1 MIKSVRLVCWRSH
14 KDTLLEFRPG
24 TNLLVGIMGAGK
36 SSVME
41 AISFSLFGTFPALER
56 RKLKLENIVR
66 LNEPQAKVVLEF
78 VWDDVPY
85 RIERIID
92 RSKKGV
98 TTHAE
103 MYKAGSMVE
112 HGPTGVTAYITN
124 LLGIDYDL
132 FTRAIYSEQNNLDY
146 FLNLGPMR
154 RKEEMDVLLGLDRFE
169 AARAN
174 IVTVINRV
182 RSKRQILEEGFSKD
196 LLMAAEAKEKKL
208 SEEHAALAESERK
221 AAESHS
227 SSSRE
232 AQAVSSR
239 FVEMRKSKE
248 AYTRLSLDEVRI
260 CAQLE
265 SLKKEIEGKSVDEP
279 ALAALEEKLRS
290 LNGARAELDATR
302 KALESRLS
310 SLSKESGSA
319 EAGLKAAVDAKNRLD
334 AASAELSSALGG
346 LDQQALAN
354 RQKEA
359 EGALLAAESERKSL
373 EREAAELAESALRLR
388 PGLSECPLCSSKLT
402 DDGITH
408 VKAEKDRMVAE
419 KKARVSALVALIS
432 KSRKENDELMAR
444 LRRAAL
450 LGDKCAGLKKDAA
463 GAETLKAKK
472 AEIGGKLAL
481 AMDERKHLSVNADS
495 LAKDAEGL
503 RAQITEKKSLLSKRA
518 DAESAAKKLGE
529 VRFALA
535 GLKFDERTYE
545 EFRAHAEK
553 ARIDAERALSAKK
566 SLETQVRMTA
576 DMLALVRGEHNALKK
591 TAEDVRGLFALEEQL
606 AIFKN
611 ALLETQTSLRLNLA
625 DAINAAMN
633 EVWPVFYPYRNY
645 RALRLG
651 VSEKDYAFEVD
662 DGGGEWKGLETVASG
677 GERACAAL
685 ALRVALA
692 MVLTPRLGW
701 LILDEPTHNLDTE
714 AVEMLSSALEFKVPE
729 VVNQTFVITH
739 DEAFMGSEFA
749 SSYRL
754 SRDKEHN
761 GETKAEAT

>member
-1 MIKSVRLVCWRSH
+1 MIKSVRLLNWRSH
-14 KDTLLEFRPG
+14 KDTLLEFRAG

-66 LNEPQAKVVLEF
+66 LNEPQAKVILEF
-78 VWDDVPY
+78 VWGGVPY
-85 RIERIID
+85 RAERIIE

-103 MYKAGSMVE
+103 MYKEGSMVE
-112 HGPTGVTAYITN
+112 HGPTGVTAYIQN

-169 AARAN
+169 TARAN
-174 IVTVINRV
+174 IVTVINRI
-182 RSKRQILEEGFSKD
+182 RSKRQILEENFSTD
-196 LLMAAEAKEKKL
+196 LLSETEAKEKKL
-208 SEEHAALAESERK
+208 SEEHAALVESERK
-221 AAESHS
+221 AAESYSTS
-227 SSSRE
+227 SKE
-232 AQAVSSR
+232 AQAASSR

-248 AYTRLSLDEVRI
+248 AHERLAHEEVRFA
-260 CAQLE
+260 AQLE
-265 SLKKEIEGKSVDEP
+265 SLKKEIEGKSVDES
-279 ALAALEEKLRS
+279 ALAKLEEALRS
-290 LNGARAELDATR
+290 LSDAHRELEASR

-310 SLSKESGSA
+310 SLSKDSGSA
-319 EAGLKAAVDAKNRLD
+319 EAGLKAAIEAKNRLE
-334 AASAELSSALGG
+334 AAMAELSSALGG
-346 LDQQALAN
+346 LDPQALAK

-373 EREAAELAESALRLR
+373 ERDITDLAESASRLH

-408 VKAEKDRMVAE
+408 VKAEKDRLVSE
-419 KKARVSALVALIS
+419 KKTRMAALMRLIS
-432 KSRKENDELMAR
+432 QSRKENDDLLTR

-450 LGDKCAGLKKDAA
+450 LGDKCQGLKKDASN
-463 GAETLKAKK
+463 AETLKAKK
-472 AEIGGKLAL
+472 AEIEITLAL
-481 AMDERKHLSVNADS
+481 AMDERKSLSGKADS
-495 LAKDAEGL
+495 QNRDAEML
-503 RAQITEKKSLLSKRA
+503 RAQITEKKNLLKKCA
-518 DAESAAKKLGE
+518 DAEMAAIKLGD
-529 VRFALA
+529 VRLALA
-535 GLKFDERTYE
+535 GVKFDERTYE
-545 EFRAHAEK
+545 EQGALAEK
-553 ARIDAERALSAKK
+553 ARIDAERALSSRK
-566 SLETQVRMTA
+566 SLETQVRMVA
-576 DMLALVRGEHNALKK
+576 DMLALVRAEHAAMKK
-591 TAEDVRGLFALEEQL
+591 TADDMRSLLALEEQL

-651 VSEKDYAFEVD
+651 VSEKDYIFEVD
-662 DGGGEWKGLETVASG
+662 DGGGGWKGLETVASG

-692 MVLTPRLGW
+692 MVLTPTLGW
-701 LILDEPTHNLDTE
+701 LILDEPTHNLDSE

-761 GETKAEAT
+761 GETKAEAM